1 MYTYGY
7 IHAYINI
14 YMYHIIYIVTIGLRA
29 LKTEKCLEAA
39 EVGDGGCVFDRI

>member
-1 MYTYGY
+1 M
-7 IHAYINI
+7 
-14 YMYHIIYIVTIGLRA
+14 IYIYIYIKYLYIYIGLRA